1 MSTMINEPLF
11 NKEWMLKNMIGF
23 NEEELNMWEEQIR
36 HERIMEQ
43 RILKLNK
50 LRNESNFKKRR

>member
-1 MSTMINEPLF
+1 MSTTINEPLF

-36 HERIMEQ
+36 HERIIEQ

-50 LRNESNFKKRR
+50 IINEINKK